1 MRLSYKTLDEEV
13 KDIPF
18 EQIEVIDKAI
28 LIKIDNLHVRLLS
41 IPDIIYILI
50 I

>member
-28 LIKIDNLHVRLLS
+28 LIKIDNLHVRLLY

>member
-1 MRLSYKTLDEEV
+1 MKLYYKTLDEEV

-18 EQIEVIDKAI
+18 EKIVVIGNII
-28 LIKIDNLHVRLLS
+28 LIKSDNLHVRMLY
-41 IPDIIYILI
+41 IPDIIYLLI

>member
-1 MRLSYKTLDEEV
+1 MKLSYKTLDEEV

-18 EQIEVIDKAI
+18 EKIEIIGKAI
-28 LIKIDNLHVRLLS
+28 LIKIDNLHVRLLY

>member
-1 MRLSYKTLDEEV
+1 MRLCYKTLDKEV
-13 KDIPF
+13 KGITF
-18 EQIEVIDKAI
+18 EQLEVIGNTI
-28 LIKIDNLHVRLLS
+28 LIKIDNLHVRLLY

>member
-1 MRLSYKTLDEEV
+1 MKLSYKTLDEEV

-18 EQIEVIDKAI
+18 EQLVLVENTI
-28 LIKIDNLHVRLLS
+28 LIKIDNLHVRLLY